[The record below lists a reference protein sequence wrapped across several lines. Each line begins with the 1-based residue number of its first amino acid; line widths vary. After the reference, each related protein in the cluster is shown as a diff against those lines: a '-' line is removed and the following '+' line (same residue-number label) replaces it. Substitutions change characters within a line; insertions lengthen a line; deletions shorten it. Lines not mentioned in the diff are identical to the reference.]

1 MTTASRKPYT
11 VGLLTIVALGSIAL
25 SIFLIGSEQRLW
37 QGRSPFRLHFTRT
50 NGLQENAPVAL
61 DGVNVGR
68 VSAMRF
74 PPDPT
79 ARYVEVEIRVAK
91 EVLPRI
97 RRDTVARIQTF
108 GLLGDKYIE
117 LSSGSLEKEALSVG
131 DLISAVDPIDY
142 EAIFGQS
149 GDVVSNTIEVT
160 ALLRQL
166 LADIN
171 DGQGLIGRL
180 VRDRELGTQVS
191 EDLGRAADQLEA
203 AATGAAEITSAI
215 RSGKGNLGALVNGEP
230 RVATVLENL
239 DVASREIRTF
249 VQNLNTGDGALP
261 RLVNDE
267 AYADRTLGRLED
279 ASSSI
284 AEVAAR
290 VRSGQGTL
298 GKLVY
303 DDALHDSALAW
314 FGGDETETGG
324 FWRLL
329 GRTLT
334 FFAPPLP
341 RKHAEATRP
350 GGDEG
355 TKAEE

>member
-1 MTTASRKPYT
+1 
-11 VGLLTIVALGSIAL
+11 
-25 SIFLIGSEQRLW
+25 
-37 QGRSPFRLHFTRT
+37 
-50 NGLQENAPVAL
+50 
-61 DGVNVGR
+61 
-68 VSAMRF
+68 
-74 PPDPT
+74 
-79 ARYVEVEIRVAK
+79 
-91 EVLPRI
+91 
-97 RRDTVARIQTF
+97 
-108 GLLGDKYIE
+108 
-117 LSSGSLEKEALSVG
+117 
-131 DLISAVDPIDY
+131 
-142 EAIFGQS
+142 
-149 GDVVSNTIEVT
+149 
-160 ALLRQL
+160 
-166 LADIN
+166 
-171 DGQGLIGRL
+171 

-215 RSGKGNLGALVNGEP
+215 RAGKGNLGGLGNGEH
-230 RVATVLENL
+230 RVATTLENL
-239 DVASREIRTF
+239 DVAAREIRTF
-249 VQNLNTGDGALP
+249 VQNLNSGDGALP

-314 FGGDETETGG
+314 FGGDEAETGG

-341 RKHAEATRP
+341 RRDDAATPPDGNKRS
-350 GGDEG
+350 
-355 TKAEE
+355 KAEE